1 MLSVKKNKE
10 KRKQKNNSNAL
21 AEDGLEMMLSSIK
34 KNGLDY
40 LQKDDFNGKLRNF
53 SLHIAKIKII
63 VYNNYDYYI
72 NVNVLQFC

>member
-1 MLSVKKNKE
+1 MLVLVVSFCFVLLFCYLKKNKE

-40 LQKDDFNGKLRNF
+40 LQKDDFNGKLR
-53 SLHIAKIKII
+53 KISNHLRFI
-63 VYNNYDYYI
+63 YST
-72 NVNVLQFC
+72 Q